1 MCQFNKKVQVSCKTI
16 LRLHGNEGVV
26 FRILVTVSIPC
37 LLRSNKLNKIRKPN
51 VSIIKWVGKT
61 TDCSSSVANL
71 QSVILW
77 SMRRL
82 FFFDQVRFMHLSML
96 SRRGGGGGRQG
107 MRWGLDLFQ
116 KFAVKFP
123 PTPGGC
129 TLLSIPRLD
138 PRKV

>member
-1 MCQFNKKVQVSCKTI
+1 MQVSCKTI
-16 LRLHGNEGVV
+16 LGLHGNEGVV

-37 LLRSNKLNKIRKPN
+37 LLPSNKLNKIRKPN

-82 FFFDQVRFMHLSML
+82 FYEQVRFMHLTML
-96 SRRGGGGGRQG
+96 SRRGGRRQG
-107 MRWGLDLFQ
+107 MGWGFDIFQ

-123 PTPGGC
+123 PTPGC
-129 TLLSIPRLD
+129 TLLSISRLN
-138 PRKV
+138 PRKA

>member
-1 MCQFNKKVQVSCKTI
+1 MPVSCKTI

-26 FRILVTVSIPC
+26 LRILVTVSIPC
-37 LLRSNKLNKIRKPN
+37 LLRRNKLNKIRKPN
-51 VSIIKWVGKT
+51 VSIIKGVGKT

-71 QSVILW
+71 QLVILW

-82 FFFDQVRFMHLSML
+82 FYDQVRFIHLTIL
-96 SRRGGGGGRQG
+96 SRRGGGGGGGGVRA
-107 MRWGLDLFQ
+107 WGFDIFQ

-123 PTPGGC
+123 PNPGC